1 MSTFLP
7 KSSISTSWC
16 IIILY
21 PASSV
26 RTYSKKSFVLLPF
39 TLSAVPQMHSTISL
53 PPAAAASNAS
63 RNTLLY
69 ALVFFSPEKYAA
81 FLSMYAAT
89 GSLCSG
95 SAKASLSSISIVSP
109 RFSSAQPYFCSSAS
123 SPVFELQQMIASEIF
138 EKRLELFLNDGV
150 LAPLSHLL
158 RYDESYP
165 SSFAR

>member
-1 MSTFLP
+1 MSTFLS

-26 RTYSKKSFVLLPF
+26 RTYSKKSFCLITVH
-39 TLSAVPQMHSTISL
+39 TQRRSADALNHIS

-69 ALVFFSPEKYAA
+69 ALVFFLPEKYAA

-89 GSLCSG
+89 GLCSG

-138 EKRLELFLNDGV
+138 KKRLELFLNDGV